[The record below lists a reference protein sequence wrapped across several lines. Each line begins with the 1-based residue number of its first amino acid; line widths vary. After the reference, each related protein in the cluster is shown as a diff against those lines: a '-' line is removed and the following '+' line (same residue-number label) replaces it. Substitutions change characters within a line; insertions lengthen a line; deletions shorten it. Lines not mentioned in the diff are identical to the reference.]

1 MRSVRP
7 AGRGFFPLNEELE
20 LLLGKLTPRE
30 HERLVRL
37 SGWVSF
43 ERAVELLADF
53 LGIEV
58 SKVVAQDYTET
69 AGAIYVQIQEEEV
82 VRLEQEMPEAA
93 AGAEKM
99 QIRSVRMEPW
109 FLYCMGYGQKYGLW

>member
-1 MRSVRP
+1 LP
-7 AGRGFFPLNEELE
+7 
-20 LLLGKLTPRE
+20 GKLTPRE

-69 AGAIYVQIQEEEV
+69 AG
-82 VRLEQEMPEAA
+82 
-93 AGAEKM
+93 
-99 QIRSVRMEPW
+99 
-109 FLYCMGYGQKYGLW
+109 GYMFKCRKKKWSG